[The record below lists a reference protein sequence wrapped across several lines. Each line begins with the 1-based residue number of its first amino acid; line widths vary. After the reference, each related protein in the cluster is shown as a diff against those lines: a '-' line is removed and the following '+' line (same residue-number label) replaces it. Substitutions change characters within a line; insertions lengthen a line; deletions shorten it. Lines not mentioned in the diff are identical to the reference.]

1 MLKFIELQQKL
12 DSREVAFQNI
22 LCWSLS
28 SQYDELYVRIFLF
41 QNILCWSL
49 SRKGSKNERK
59 HKCISKHLML
69 KFIVSATHWLKAKYL
84 FQNILC
90 WSLSW
95 SVRTSSG
102 KHLHFKTS
110 YVEVYPNNYRRLHG
124 GHAYFKTSYV
134 EVYLPR
140 SIRFRLNNLNF
151 KTSYVEVYPL
161 RRLKITPIQLN
172 FKTSYVE
179 VYLNPLYNLITRNVI
194 SKHLM
199 LKFIHPIS

>member
-12 DSREVAFQNI
+12 DSREVA
-22 LCWSLS
+22 
-28 SQYDELYVRIFLF
+28 F

-95 SVRTSSG
+95 SRLRYR
-102 KHLHFKTS
+102 KWKT
-110 YVEVYPNNYRRLHG
+110 
-124 GHAYFKTSYV
+124 YFKTSYV
-134 EVYLPR
+134 EVYRP
-140 SIRFRLNNLNF
+140 SGAGVNSCN
-151 KTSYVEVYPL
+151 
-161 RRLKITPIQLN
+161 
-172 FKTSYVE
+172 
-179 VYLNPLYNLITRNVI
+179 
-194 SKHLM
+194 
-199 LKFIHPIS
+199 KFQNILCWSLSGCSSCDRVRAGEFQNILCWSLSV

>member
-12 DSREVAFQNI
+12 DSREVA
-22 LCWSLS
+22 
-28 SQYDELYVRIFLF
+28 F

-95 SVRTSSG
+95 SRLRYR
-102 KHLHFKTS
+102 KWKT
-110 YVEVYPNNYRRLHG
+110 
-124 GHAYFKTSYV
+124 YFKTSYV

-151 KTSYVEVYPL
+151 KTSYVEVYRSKLFHVSDCSVEFQNILCWSLSILGGADPGNL
-161 RRLKITPIQLN
+161 TVFQNILCWSLSIQYR
-172 FKTSYVE
+172 K
-179 VYLNPLYNLITRNVI
+179 
-194 SKHLM
+194 
-199 LKFIHPIS
+199 

>member
-110 YVEVYPNNYRRLHG
+110 YVEVYHPLFQAR
-124 GHAYFKTSYV
+124 T
-134 EVYLPR
+134 LP
-140 SIRFRLNNLNF
+140 L
-151 KTSYVEVYPL
+151 
-161 RRLKITPIQLN
+161 
-172 FKTSYVE
+172 
-179 VYLNPLYNLITRNVI
+179 VI

-199 LKFIHPIS
+199 LKFIVKPFTVPEMKDIFQNILCWSLSK